1 MLEYSGKAEDIRFSP
16 SRKAKGLPKLGH
28 IETYFTKTVTIRAEC
43 LCIPLF
49 LSFKTETAE
58 ETRDGLTAHLS
69 YIFGGVL
76 L

>member
-1 MLEYSGKAEDIRFSP
+1 VLKYPGKAEDIRFSP
-16 SRKAKGLPKLGH
+16 SRKAKGLPNLGH
-28 IETYFTKTVTIRAEC
+28 IETYFIKMVTIRAEC

-49 LSFKTETAE
+49 LCQNGNGGRIGDS
-58 ETRDGLTAHLS
+58 LTAHLS